1 MRSHNDIVM
10 GARPTGGGA
19 GGQGC
24 VCVPCFEC
32 GRDGA
37 SRLTRVP
44 VLTGGGQD
52 LVSGVAGTGGATQ
65 PGLVTWAAG
74 RRRWPAGVGD
84 GNEMAGGG
92 GGADG
97 WEDDVGRVRPDG
109 TGGPS

>member
-1 MRSHNDIVM
+1 M
-10 GARPTGGGA
+10 
-19 GGQGC
+19 
-24 VCVPCFEC
+24 PCCEC

-52 LVSGVAGTGGATQ
+52 LVSGVVGTGGATQ

-97 WEDDVGRVRPDG
+97 REDDVYYYYYDTEFNVVRNKIK
-109 TGGPS
+109 